1 MKIVI
6 LDSYTLNPGDLSWSG
21 LEKLGRLTT
30 YDYTNSADVA
40 EVVER
45 IGDAEMVLTNKTII
59 SAEVMDKCPTMKF
72 IGVLATGYN
81 VVDVIAAKEKGIIVS
96 NVPTYGTTTVAQFT
110 MALLLEVCHHVGH
123 HSDTVQEGRWAKSR
137 DFCYWDYPI
146 IELDGKTL
154 GIIGFGRI
162 GQCVAK
168 LASAFGMRVLA
179 YHPRK
184 IGTAHEWGEYVDM
197 EQLFAQSDV
206 ISLHCPLTDDTKEII
221 CKENIAKMK
230 DGVIILNTG
239 RGPLINEM
247 DMREALECGKVAAA
261 GLDVVSVE
269 PIKENNPLLGAK
281 NVIITPHIAWAAKE
295 ARQRL
300 LNITEDNVKAYID
313 GAPINVVNK

>member
-1 MKIVI
+1 M
-6 LDSYTLNPGDLSWSG
+6 
-21 LEKLGRLTT
+21 
-30 YDYTNSADVA
+30 
-40 EVVER
+40 
-45 IGDAEMVLTNKTII
+45 
-59 SAEVMDKCPTMKF
+59 
-72 IGVLATGYN
+72 
-81 VVDVIAAKEKGIIVS
+81 
-96 NVPTYGTTTVAQFT
+96 
-110 MALLLEVCHHVGH
+110 
-123 HSDTVQEGRWAKSR
+123 
-137 DFCYWDYPI
+137 
-146 IELDGKTL
+146 
-154 GIIGFGRI
+154 GIIGFCRI

-168 LASAFGMRVLA
+168 LGSAFGMKVLA

-230 DGVIILNTG
+230 NGVIILNTG

-247 DMREALECGKVAAA
+247 DMRDALECGKVAAA

-269 PIKENNPLLGAK
+269 PIKEDNPLLGAK